1 MYKILIV
8 EDELI
13 AAEYLK
19 EVLTQNGFAVV
30 DVVDNGKEALQKA
43 LVLEPHIVLMDVML
57 KDSISG
63 AEAAVNISRKNPNI
77 AIVFL
82 SAYSSSAILD
92 YAVESNSYG
101 YLMKPYNENEIVST
115 LKVVCAKLEKEKKS
129 ELKDDTTVQN
139 IVYLSPLLYYDK
151 SLQRVMREEEEVHL
165 GSVSLRF
172 IDLLCQTPNVS
183 VSLEQIYHHVW
194 QEEKSATTL
203 RTLIYR
209 IRQQCGVD
217 FIVSVNGLGYMIKA
231 RSSLPK
237 E

>member
-19 EVLTQNGFAVV
+19 EVLVQNGFDVL

-43 LVLEPHIVLMDVML
+43 LALKPHIVLMDVML
-57 KDSISG
+57 KDNVSG
-63 AEAAVNISRKNPNI
+63 AEAAVSIGQKNPDI
-77 AIVFL
+77 AVVFL
-82 SAYSSSAILD
+82 SAYSSNSILE
-92 YAVESNSYG
+92 YAVEANSYG

-115 LKVVCAKLEKEKKS
+115 LKVVCAKIEKEKNS
-129 ELKDDTTVQN
+129 EKIVDSAIQN
-139 IVYLSPLLYYDK
+139 IVHLSSVLYYDK
-151 SLQRVMREEEEVHL
+151 SLQRVMREEEEVRL
-165 GSVSLRF
+165 GSVSLRL

-183 VSLEQIYHHVW
+183 VSIERIYHHVW

-217 FIVSVNGLGYMIKA
+217 FIVNVNGLGYMIK
-231 RSSLPK
+231 SQ
-237 E
+237 